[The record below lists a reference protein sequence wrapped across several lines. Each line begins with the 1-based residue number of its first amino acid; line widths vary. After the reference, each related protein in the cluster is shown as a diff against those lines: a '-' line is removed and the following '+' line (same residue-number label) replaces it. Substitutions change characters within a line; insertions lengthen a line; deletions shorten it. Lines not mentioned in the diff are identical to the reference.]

1 MTCKICQQ
9 RRAKRACPG
18 AGGEICP
25 QCCGTERENSISC
38 PLDCGYLREARL
50 HEQIPELETD
60 SIPNSDIS
68 VSEDFLREHEEL
80 LLFLAGVVLAA
91 GLETEGAVDTDAR
104 EALDA
109 LIRTYRTLNSGLYY
123 ESTPSNFLA
132 ATIQRRIQEELG
144 EFRKKQTE
152 QRGMTNVRDADI
164 LGLLVFLQ
172 RFELRHNNGR
182 KRSRAFLDFLR
193 EYFVPPEDETPA
205 SPLVLL

>member
-132 ATIQRRIQEELG
+132 ATIQRRIQDELG
-144 EFRKKQTE
+144 EFR
-152 QRGMTNVRDADI
+152 RRPSSA
-164 LGLLVFLQ
+164 
-172 RFELRHNNGR
+172 
-182 KRSRAFLDFLR
+182 A
-193 EYFVPPEDETPA
+193 
-205 SPLVLL
+205 